1 MAMVAYSN
9 SSGVLMV
16 GCALPLWV
24 LPLSYVIGVVVEG
37 LLLVVIGGYIV
48 ELGFGVCLKQLVD

>member
-24 LPLSYVIGVVVEG
+24 LPLSHTIGVVVEG
-37 LLLVVIGGYIV
+37 LLLVIIGAFIV
-48 ELGFGVCLKQLVD
+48 ELCSGVCLKQLID